1 MMAAWFTGLAAL
13 LLLTIAAALWRIW
26 RGPTAADRMMAA
38 QLIGSGGVA
47 VTLLLAAAGQP
58 AARDVGLVLA
68 LLAAFAAVGFV
79 KAASHRGAGD
89 PEADDASDARAGR
102 AEGRAHD

>member
-1 MMAAWFTGLAAL
+1 MAAWFTGLAAL

-26 RGPTAADRMMAA
+26 RGPTSADRMMAA

-58 AARDVGLVLA
+58 EARNVGLVLA
-68 LLAAFAAVGFV
+68 LLAAFAAVAFI

-89 PEADDASDARAGR
+89 PEADDAPHADATDIRGQR
-102 AEGRAHD
+102 ND